1 MISYGIHKTERGL
14 ILGICDQE
22 LLNKAISCKDQAIF
36 VDPKFYGGNTANL
49 IEIKGLIQ
57 SAYIINILGSNAINE
72 SITQS
77 IIEDSWVKKICG
89 IPHAEL
95 IRENA

>member
-1 MISYGIHKTERGL
+1 MISFGVHKTERGL

-22 LLNKAISCKDQAIF
+22 LLNKAISCKEQTIF

-49 IEIKGLIQ
+49 IEIKRLIQ
-57 SAYIINILGSNAINE
+57 NAYMVNILGSNAIKE
-72 SITQS
+72 CITQN

-89 IPHAEL
+89 IPHVQL